1 MTYQFQTSD
10 LVCSRMIEIELDD
23 RGERVKRV
31 QFVGGCPGNLAGI
44 ARLAARDDARKSSS
58 TGCRASA
65 AAASP
70 TSCPDQL
77 ATALREIAAKKNA

>member
-23 RGERVKRV
+23 RGEYVKRV

-44 ARLAARDDARKSSS
+44 GRLAAGMTPEELIDRLQGIRCGGK
-58 TGCRASA
+58 
-65 AAASP
+65 P